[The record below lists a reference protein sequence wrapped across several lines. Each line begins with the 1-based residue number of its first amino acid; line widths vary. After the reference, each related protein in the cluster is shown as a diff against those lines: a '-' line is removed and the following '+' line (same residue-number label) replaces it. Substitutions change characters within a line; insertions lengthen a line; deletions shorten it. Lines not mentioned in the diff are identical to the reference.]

1 MPQEQ
6 ALKARLEAMGV
17 QVNIIPIEGDAFQT
31 EIELRYSF
39 IRIRRA
45 TWDLALM
52 DFLERL
58 LPLVPIE
65 NAIDGYAYHQAIA
78 SQVRS
83 IQRYDKIA
91 SS

>member
-65 NAIDGYAYHQAIA
+65 NAID
-78 SQVRS
+78 SVRIPPGHS
-83 IQRYDKIA
+83 VSSALDPKI
-91 SS
+91 

>member
-58 LPLVPIE
+58 LPLVEVPL
-65 NAIDGYAYHQAIA
+65 
-78 SQVRS
+78 RS
-83 IQRYDKIA
+83 L
-91 SS
+91 